1 MSGVGGGHGH
11 ASMATNNNMIYRYG
25 TAGGAISTNDSNY
38 QTANAPVGAGGVP
51 GLYGA
56 TSGADDSSPERDESH
71 NAAGVGAA
79 ITQPRGNGQILVQ
92 ASGRTSETNLHSAG
106 AAANHILNHHS
117 DHTLLEK
124 RPVTSG
130 HAD

>member
-1 MSGVGGGHGH
+1 
-11 ASMATNNNMIYRYG
+11 MATNNMIYRYG

-38 QTANAPVGAGGVP
+38 HTANPPGVP

-56 TSGADDSSPERDESH
+56 SGADDSSPERDES
-71 NAAGVGAA
+71 NNVVVGAVA
-79 ITQPRGNGQILVQ
+79 NQPRGNGQILVQ

-106 AAANHILNHHS
+106 AAASQILNHHS

-130 HAD
+130 QAD